1 MTVTMTFEQE
11 QELALAIRRAETATR
26 DALASVD
33 AAEAIVR
40 RRPSRR
46 ERTRAGALDRLDEA
60 LEAARVAAK
69 ANPELCEDVRE
80 ASAQWAEAEKYRWE
94 LAMSARRVARGEAR
108 KLSCSL
114 LGEDDLV
121 QEGYIG
127 LLRAARRFDPD
138 RGIRFSTYA
147 RWWVRAQMTR
157 ALETS
162 GRTVRLPGGAVE
174 QIRNLRKAADRFE
187 AAGIEYDLSD
197 LALEVGLEEKRVEFL
212 LRQGG
217 VVSLDQP
224 DEDGLT
230 VLDRTATDHRMHD
243 PGEVS
248 LRKEALGKMQD
259 QFTTLLDERE
269 QYILTHHYGLESGSP
284 RTMAEIGKDIGLS
297 RERVRQ
303 IEVAALSRLRATL

>member
-1 MTVTMTFEQE
+1 MTLTFEQE
-11 QELALAIRRAETATR
+11 QELAFAIRRAEGAVHE
-26 DALASVD
+26 ALAGIEE
-33 AAEAIVR
+33 AEAVLR

-46 ERTRAGALDRLDEA
+46 ERTRAGALERLDEA
-60 LEAARVAAK
+60 MEVARRVAAERP
-69 ANPELCEDVRE
+69 ALRPQMEQALARW
-80 ASAQWAEAEKYRWE
+80 QEAERYRWE

-108 KLSCSL
+108 KLACSL
-114 LGEDDLV
+114 LGEEDLL

-157 ALETS
+157 ALEMT

-174 QIRNLRKAADRFE
+174 QLRNLRKAADRFE
-187 AAGIEYDLSD
+187 ADGIVYDTAD
-197 LALEVGLEEKRVEFL
+197 LAAEVGLEVKRVEFL

-224 DEDGLT
+224 DDDGLT
-230 VLDRTATDHRMHD
+230 VLDRTATEHRMDD
-243 PGEVS
+243 PAEVS
-248 LRKEALGKMQD
+248 LRQEAMLRMRD
-259 QFTTLLDERE
+259 QFHALLDERE
-269 QYILTHHYGLESGSP
+269 KYILVEHYGLESGSP

-303 IEVAALSRLRATL
+303 IEVGALERLRATL